1 MKFYYNLYVSDELK
15 GKEQEIIYKLK
26 RNQVQRTNI
35 SLCLHRIRKIISNSF
50 TILFCFYRNV
60 GKKKIFSWLGLR
72 HGYDGALHLIEK
84 YCERSV

>member
-26 RNQVQRTNI
+26 RNQVQLN
-35 SLCLHRIRKIISNSF
+35 KYIIVFAQNTKNHLNF
-50 TILFCFYRNV
+50 MILFCFYRNV

-72 HGYDGALHLIEK
+72 TDMMGLCI
-84 YCERSV
+84 